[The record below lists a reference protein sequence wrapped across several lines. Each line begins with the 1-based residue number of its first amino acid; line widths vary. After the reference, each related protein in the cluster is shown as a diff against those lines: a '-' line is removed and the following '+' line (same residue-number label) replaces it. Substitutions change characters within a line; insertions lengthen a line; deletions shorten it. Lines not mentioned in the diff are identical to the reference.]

1 MGLLDFFKKG
11 KEEPAAQRPSAKPSQ
26 NVNRPSTPAPEAST
40 TSQPGATSR
49 RDYTIQSG
57 DSLSKIAKKF
67 YGNAADW
74 QKIYNANKDQI
85 KNPDMI
91 YPGQKI
97 VIP

>member
-11 KEEPAAQRPSAKPSQ
+11 KEQPIEQRPAAKPAQDVQRPGQPASSTGSA
-26 NVNRPSTPAPEAST
+26 
-40 TSQPGATSR
+40 QPGATSR

-57 DSLSKIAKKF
+57 DSLSKIAKRF
-67 YGNAADW
+67 YGNAGEW

-85 KNPDMI
+85 KDPDKI
-91 YPGQKI
+91 FPGQKI

>member
-11 KEEPAAQRPSAKPSQ
+11 KEQPVERPAAKPAAETSRPSAPAS
-26 NVNRPSTPAPEAST
+26 STGAT
-40 TSQPGATSR
+40 QPGSTSR

-57 DSLSKIAKKF
+57 DSLSKIARKF
-67 YGNAADW
+67 YGNAGDW

-85 KNPDMI
+85 KNPDKI
-91 YPGQKI
+91 FPGQKI